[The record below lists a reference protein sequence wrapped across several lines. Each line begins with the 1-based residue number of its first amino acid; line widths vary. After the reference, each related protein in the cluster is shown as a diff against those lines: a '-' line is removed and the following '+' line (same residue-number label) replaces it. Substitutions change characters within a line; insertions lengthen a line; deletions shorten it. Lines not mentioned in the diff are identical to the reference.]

1 MSKRSFRFLAPAA
14 LVLPVPA
21 LIVFQPARAIR
32 AVAEVYSDEGR
43 LPSKRSRAN
52 FNYEKDYHP
61 FGEVKIM
68 SISLEDL
75 YPLFF
80 IIIWFVV
87 MRYVLPHFG
96 VQT

>member
-1 MSKRSFRFLAPAA
+1 
-14 LVLPVPA
+14 
-21 LIVFQPARAIR
+21 
-32 AVAEVYSDEGR
+32 
-43 LPSKRSRAN
+43 
-52 FNYEKDYHP
+52 
-61 FGEVKIM
+61 M